1 MKYICH
7 CIIRHTMHFMKI
19 IPVIDLKDGVV
30 VHAQQG
36 KREHYQPINTNLCRS
51 ADIYHVIQAFLG
63 IYDFDTLYIAD
74 LNAITRQGN
83 HDHLINDVLA
93 RYPKKQFWIDKGYQ
107 PYDGSLKHPQNH
119 LPVLGSESYRD
130 DNISEI
136 KAFENNFILSL
147 DYSNSDALGA
157 ESLFSDQTFWPEN
170 IIIMTLERVGSNHGP
185 NLNKLTEFCR
195 QYPDKNFIAAGGIR
209 NKQDLMALSEAGIH
223 QALVA
228 SALHVGAITT
238 EDITNNGQSFRSS
251 ATHGAVAE
259 EQISAPCRQK
269 NTPASRGIFKQRCY

>member
-1 MKYICH
+1 
-7 CIIRHTMHFMKI
+7 MHFMKI

-36 KREHYQPINTNLCRS
+36 KRERYQPINTNLCRS

-107 PYDGSLKHPQNH
+107 PYDGSLKHPQNY

-130 DNISEI
+130 GNISEI

-147 DYSNSDALGA
+147 DYSSSNALGA
-157 ESLFSDQTFWPEN
+157 ESLFSNQAFWPDS
-170 IIIMTLERVGSNHGP
+170 IIIMALDRVGSNEGP
-185 NLNKLTEFCR
+185 DLNKLKEFCR
-195 QYPDKNFIAAGGIR
+195 QYPDRNFIAAGGIR
-209 NKQDLMALSEAGIH
+209 NTQDCVLLSGIGIH

-228 SALHVGAITT
+228 SALHSGTIGS
-238 EDITNNGQSFRSS
+238 EDI
-251 ATHGAVAE
+251 AK
-259 EQISAPCRQK
+259 I
-269 NTPASRGIFKQRCY
+269 